1 MSKEKVDIDKEVEK
15 LSRKTNINMR
25 KSENS
30 FENRIKKLDKEIN
43 NLADRKIKEFDD
55 NKKLTS
61 EYLSIDYKQDTI
73 DRYRE
78 KLKKI

>member
-1 MSKEKVDIDKEVEK
+1 MSKEEFDIDKEIEK
-15 LSRKTNINMR
+15 LARKTNVNMK

-30 FENRIKKLDKEIN
+30 FESRLKQLDKDIEKVSN
-43 NLADRKIKEFDD
+43 RKIKEFDE

-73 DRYRE
+73 ERYRE
-78 KLKKI
+78 KLKNI